1 MEDCKMTDDRAPSL
15 AIRTGDPAFDP
26 RAPISVNGF
35 RFVPEAELI
44 AARTDAENARSEGY
58 AAGRR
63 DGA

>member
-1 MEDCKMTDDRAPSL
+1 MENREMTDPRTPSL

-44 AARTDAENARSEGY
+44 AARADAENGRCEGY

-63 DGA
+63 DAA